1 MGVPIPITALR
12 AVRALVLDQNDTT
25 LLPVAWAIDAW
36 LSGGG
41 DFAEA
46 LGLAPGWHSALR
58 QRQRDEALR
67 ELATRHF
74 PGLCGRPGA
83 RAMVAA
89 ATDYETRRWPRDRAA
104 GRRPDGADGLL
115 FDVLTLGRIPAEEML
130 RKCIGEEIQKT
141 TTTPG

>member
-1 MGVPIPITALR
+1 MGVPVPITALR
-12 AVRALVLDQNDTT
+12 AVRALVPDQNDTT

-58 QRQRDEALR
+58 QRQHDEALR

-74 PGLCGRPGA
+74 PGLCGRKADWTQWRSDA
-83 RAMVAA
+83 R
-89 ATDYETRRWPRDRAA
+89 
-104 GRRPDGADGLL
+104 
-115 FDVLTLGRIPAEEML
+115 
-130 RKCIGEEIQKT
+130 RKGCKLIA
-141 TTTPG
+141 